1 MANSGIRWIQV
12 IIILG
17 FIILQIILINNK
29 QYTTAMIA
37 SVIYIPCAYFIK
49 RFLFASSATVAIIH
63 RQKLLNANTN
73 DTILRDTIASQS
85 TESPTVEHALHPAL
99 RQPGTKSIPGRRVH
113 FTNIAPLNQ
122 NPGEMLSSVAQLAR
136 IGPVTITNRE
146 DIQIPL
152 PILNENVPIMTP
164 FQPVPRPQV
173 RETPTPASINSDQ
186 EKVRQRLKASF
197 GKFKSRSNA
206 FNRMGRPTLP
216 DFVPDPSKP
225 QIW

>member
-12 IIILG
+12 ILILG
-17 FIILQIILINNK
+17 FIILQIILINKK

-99 RQPGTKSIPGRRVH
+99 RQPGTKSIPGRRVQ
-113 FTNIAPLNQ
+113 FTNIAPLKQNQ
-122 NPGEMLSSVAQLAR
+122 DEMLSSVAQLAR
-136 IGPVTITNRE
+136 IGPVTNRE

-152 PILNENVPIMTP
+152 PILTDNGQIITP
-164 FQPVPRPQV
+164 FQPVPRSHV
-173 RETPTPASINSDQ
+173 RETPTSESIASDQ
-186 EKVRQRLKASF
+186 ERVRQRLSASLGEF
-197 GKFKSRSNA
+197 RSRSNA
-206 FNRMGRPTLP
+206 FNRMKQPILP
-216 DFVPDPSKP
+216 DYVPNPFKP

>member
-12 IIILG
+12 ILILG
-17 FIILQIILINNK
+17 FIILQIILINKK

-73 DTILRDTIASQS
+73 DNVLRDTIASQS

-99 RQPGTKSIPGRRVH
+99 RQPGTKSIPGRRVQ
-113 FTNIAPLNQ
+113 FTNIAPLKQNQ
-122 NPGEMLSSVAQLAR
+122 DEMLSSVAQLAR
-136 IGPVTITNRE
+136 IGPVTNRE

-152 PILNENVPIMTP
+152 PILTDNGQIITP
-164 FQPVPRPQV
+164 FQPVPRSHV
-173 RETPTPASINSDQ
+173 RETPTSESIASDQ
-186 EKVRQRLKASF
+186 ERVRQRLSASLGEF
-197 GKFKSRSNA
+197 RSRSNA
-206 FNRMGRPTLP
+206 FNRMKQPLLP
-216 DFVPDPSKP
+216 DYVPDPSKP

>member
-12 IIILG
+12 ILILG
-17 FIILQIILINNK
+17 FIILQIILINKK

-73 DTILRDTIASQS
+73 DNVLRDTIASQS

-99 RQPGTKSIPGRRVH
+99 RQPGTKSIPGRRVQ
-113 FTNIAPLNQ
+113 FTNIAPLKQNQ
-122 NPGEMLSSVAQLAR
+122 DEMLSSVAQLAR
-136 IGPVTITNRE
+136 IGPVTVTNRE

-152 PILNENVPIMTP
+152 PILTDNGQIITP
-164 FQPVPRPQV
+164 FQPVPRSHV
-173 RETPTPASINSDQ
+173 RETPTSESIASDQ
-186 EKVRQRLKASF
+186 ERVRQRLSASLGEF
-197 GKFKSRSNA
+197 RSRSNA
-206 FNRMGRPTLP
+206 FNRMKQPLLP
-216 DFVPDPSKP
+216 DYVPDPSKP

>member
-12 IIILG
+12 ILILG

-49 RFLFASSATVAIIH
+49 RFLFASSATAAIIH
-63 RQKLLNANTN
+63 RQKLLKANTN
-73 DTILRDTIASQS
+73 DTILRDTSTSQS
-85 TESPTVEHALHPAL
+85 TESPIEEHTLYSAL
-99 RQPGTKSIPGRRVH
+99 RKPGTTPIPGRRVQ
-113 FTNIAPLNQ
+113 FTNIAPLKQ

-152 PILNENVPIMTP
+152 PILTENGPIMTP

-173 RETPTPASINSDQ
+173 RETPTPESIASDQ
-186 EKVRQRLKASF
+186 ERVRQRLNARF
-197 GKFKSRSNA
+197 GEFKSRSSA
-206 FNRMGRPTLP
+206 FKRMERPTLP

>member
-99 RQPGTKSIPGRRVH
+99 RQPGTKSIPGRRVQ
-113 FTNIAPLNQ
+113 FTNIAPLKQNQ
-122 NPGEMLSSVAQLAR
+122 DEMLSSVAQLAR
-136 IGPVTITNRE
+136 IGPVTNRE

-152 PILNENVPIMTP
+152 PILTDNGQIITP
-164 FQPVPRPQV
+164 FQPVPRSHV
-173 RETPTPASINSDQ
+173 RETPTSESIASDQ
-186 EKVRQRLKASF
+186 ERVRQRLSASLGEF
-197 GKFKSRSNA
+197 RSRSNA
-206 FNRMGRPTLP
+206 FNRMKQPLLP
-216 DFVPDPSKP
+216 DYVPDPSKP